1 MLTALKCNK
10 RDMLHATE
18 CMAWQETRRPTLS
31 FTEGMSYEEF
41 AHDRRTQLSVL
52 KSVEIVGEAAAH
64 VSEDTKRAHPAIP
77 WRDIVGMRNRLV
89 HAYFDIDLP
98 VVWGTVC
105 DDLPA
110 LIARLEPLIPPEA
123 G

>member
-1 MLTALKCNK
+1 MPRDDAAYLL
-10 RDMLHATE
+10 DMLLA
-18 CMAWQETRRPTLS
+18 ARDALS
-31 FTEGMSYEEF
+31 FTDCMSYEEF
-41 AHDRRTQLSVL
+41 VQDRRTQLSVL

-64 VSEDTKRAHPAIP
+64 VSEDTKRVHPAIP
-77 WRDIVGMRNRLV
+77 WREIVAMRNRLV

-98 VVWGTVC
+98 FVWGTVR
-105 DDLPA
+105 DDLPV